1 MRKPVTIPL
10 TKDKTRNLI
19 IDLERINA
27 IWDTEKGSSLEY
39 QLSNGNS
46 HIVEGLEFT
55 ASELYE
61 EICSPS
67 K

>member
-1 MRKPVTIPL
+1 MRNPVIIPL

-27 IWDTEKGSSLEY
+27 IWDTELGCCLEY
-39 QLSNGNS
+39 QLADGNNEYAGS
-46 HIVEGLEFT
+46 EFT
-55 ASELYE
+55 ASDLYE